1 MAGNYCFIKE
11 GVIKDGPRPVPNAWG
26 KHSGLEH
33 ANDALLKTIGW
44 LPFEEVNLTYDSKT
58 HRRDGYVEDIQE
70 DKVVFTDKL
79 VAYTV
84 QEIKQ
89 NTWNDWLTS
98 MVMSDDSNHLN
109 PNGISR
115 TNEDLMDLIDEI
127 DSALLDKP
135 KFAKVKER
143 RTDKR
148 TLRAKMPPKP

>member
-1 MAGNYCFIKE
+1 MADNYCFIKD

-26 KHSGLEH
+26 NHSGLEH
-33 ANDALLKTIGW
+33 ADDALLKTIGW
-44 LPFEEVNLTYDSKT
+44 LPFEEVSLTYDPKT
-58 HRRDGYVEDIQE
+58 HGRDGYIEDIQE

-115 TNEDLMDLIDEI
+115 TNEDIMDLIDEI
-127 DSALLDKP
+127 DSTYIDKS
-135 KFAKVKER
+135 KYIKLKE
-143 RTDKR
+143 KR
-148 TLRAKMPPKP
+148 ENKRILRASKPPQP